1 MIYGRKLFDHPVKN
15 DLRTYGNILKITIGQ
30 GDDYATGCLLY
41 YPYLQKYYKMIT
53 LGLSKLQVLGADLN
67 AIQQI
72 DFTRYLDKDG
82 NKTKFSFV
90 EGTKE
95 NILDFLQG
103 TMRVL

>member
-15 DLRTYGNILKITIGQ
+15 DLRTYGNILKIGQ

-53 LGLSKLQVLGADLN
+53 LGLSKLQVLGTDLN

-82 NKTKFSFV
+82 NKTKFWFV

>member
-15 DLRTYGNILKITIGQ
+15 DLRTYGNILKIGQ
-30 GDDYATGCLLY
+30 GDDYATGYLLY

-72 DFTRYLDKDG
+72 DFTGYLDKDG

-90 EGTKE
+90 EETKE